1 MSDVASLIIRVTT
14 DGVRDADRDLGGLV
28 GTIAG
33 VTAALVSLDTATEV
47 FKSLVETQRTFDKLN
62 SSLITVTGS
71 SENAAKAFSVLQ
83 QFAKDTPYGL
93 EQAVEGFT
101 KLVALGLN
109 PSKEALISYGNT
121 AAAMGKDL
129 NQMIEAVADA
139 STGEFERLKEFGIKA
154 SQQGDKV
161 SFTFQGVTTTVKKN
175 SEEIQKYL
183 LNIGDTNFAGAM
195 ETRSKTLDGALSSLE
210 DSFKAL
216 ALSVTQSGFG
226 DLVAEETRKAEDAVV
241 ALTDAI
247 ASGEIAGN
255 LRDFT
260 QLFNDSFSFISD
272 ELNDLAFDARDS
284 TGDMKNSGED
294 AASSIANSFRNW
306 LPTIQ
311 QFFKDLYAEFEAA
324 DLRARATA
332 QAIKSAFT
340 PGESAKGTY
349 DVINA
354 AAQLQLDLTK
364 AANQAEADGIVE
376 RSNARQKE
384 IEANR
389 KAYEERRKQEVDLST
404 LVKNKPGAPSA
415 SGSGSGDSEQK
426 AAAAAQKLAD
436 RQKEQAQAF
445 IDTIDRQNQD
455 ELKAIDAQEQQK
467 LQKLTEYQQLGAVN
481 AQQYEDTK
489 TKIILDAEAARQEEL
504 DKRKKEREANEQ
516 KGDDFMAQIM
526 GQNAVELELYDI
538 QQKQKEEVA
547 KKYRDQGLISESEY
561 QQSLVAIAG
570 NYNKKRVTE
579 YSNML
584 GTTTDNLRTA
594 LGEGNKMYKAF
605 AIANAIMNTYQGA
618 VAAFQSAAAIP
629 IVGWVAAP
637 IAAAAAVAAGL
648 ANVAKIRSAREQGG
662 NLSAGQ
668 MSTIAER
675 GKAEV
680 IMPAG
685 ASRVRTAE
693 QMRQI
698 MGDNSSNSS
707 VPDLQIVNQTTGRV
721 DSATA
726 ERTDEGRLR
735 VIIRETV
742 SGDLADSN
750 SAISKTRRGTRGQPG
765 FQ

>member
-14 DGVRDADRDLGGLV
+14 DGVRESNREMGGLV
-28 GTIAG
+28 KAVAG

-71 SENAAKAFSVLQ
+71 TENAAKAFSVLQ

-154 SQQGDKV
+154 SQQGDQV

-226 DLVAEETRKAEDAVV
+226 DLVAEQTRKAEDAVV

-260 QLFNDSFSFISD
+260 QLFNDSFAFISD

-324 DLRARATA
+324 DLKARATA

-340 PGESAKGTY
+340 PGETAKGTY
-349 DVINA
+349 DVINQ

-364 AANQAEADGIVE
+364 AANQAEADGI
-376 RSNARQKE
+376 RSRSEARQKE
-384 IEANR
+384 IEQNR
-389 KAYEERRKQEVDLST
+389 KAYDERRKQEIDLST
-404 LVKNKPGAPSA
+404 LVKNKPGSPTAQGPSA
-415 SGSGSGDSEQK
+415 SDQK
-426 AAAAAQKLAD
+426 QAAAAQKQAD

-445 IDTIDRQNQD
+445 LDTIDRQNQD

-467 LQKLTEYQQLGAVN
+467 LQKLTEYQQLGAIS

-489 TKIILDAEAARQEEL
+489 TKIILDAETARQEEL

-538 QQKQKEEVA
+538 QQKQKEEIA

-698 MGDNSSNSS
+698 MGENNSNSGN
-707 VPDLQIVNQTTGRV
+707 PDVQIINQTTGRI
-721 DSATA
+721 DSATT

-742 SGDLADSN
+742 SADLADSN